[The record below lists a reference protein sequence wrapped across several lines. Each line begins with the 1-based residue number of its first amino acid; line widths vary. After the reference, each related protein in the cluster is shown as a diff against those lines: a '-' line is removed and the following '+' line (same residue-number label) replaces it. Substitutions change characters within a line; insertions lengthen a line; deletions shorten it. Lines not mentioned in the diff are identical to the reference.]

1 MLSRPRKRAQVA
13 RVSLGLI
20 RTGNGAAALLAPER
34 FARRLGVDPV
44 DDAAAM
50 LWISRLFGVRTV
62 VIGLDL
68 ILPGPAREPAIRVAP
83 VIHASDTAAAAIAGV
98 RGELP
103 GRTATLLTAISGLN
117 TVLAFVAKAR

>member
-20 RTGNGAAALLAPER
+20 RTVNGAAALLAPAR
-34 FARRLGVDPV
+34 FAKRVGVDP
-44 DDAAAM
+44 DDPGAM

-68 ILPGPAREPAIRVAP
+68 ILPGPAREPAIRIAP